1 MAFGLTQVKGVDTSN
16 ITKVLNMKT
25 KNILYATIILN
36 AEMLVQGYDEYKRL
50 SKSECWIDFANNLR
64 GLLKILL
71 LISGKLIHINS
82 PEIITRT
89 NGFLMISGGIV
100 VN

>member
-36 AEMLVQGYDEYKRL
+36 AEMLVQGYDEHKRL
-50 SKSECWIDFANNLR
+50 SKSEC
-64 GLLKILL
+64 
-71 LISGKLIHINS
+71 
-82 PEIITRT
+82 
-89 NGFLMISGGIV
+89 
-100 VN
+100 